1 MGLLESVDEAGGFK
15 MDATTI
21 GIDLA
26 KNVFQLHGADARG
39 NTVFTK
45 RLTRKDFLAFLAN
58 LPPCLIG
65 IEACSGANY
74 WGRRLQ
80 ELGHKVRQ
88 ISPQFVKPYVKTNKN
103 DYNDAQAICE
113 AVSRP
118 DMRFV
123 PVKSIKQQDLQALHR
138 IRMRLIRD
146 RTALV
151 NQTRGLL
158 REYGVFL
165 PVGIRPFRAQLP
177 AVLED
182 AENELTPLMREI
194 IADQAQRLREL
205 DKYIAD
211 YDSRIKQI
219 FRANALCQRLATV
232 AGVGPVVATALVA
245 AIGDARC
252 FKNGRHLAAWLG
264 LVPRQHSSGGRHRLL
279 GISKRG
285 DTYLRTLLIHG
296 ARSAMRRCDGRTD
309 ARGQWMRDIKNRR
322 GFNRACVALANKN
335 ARVLWALMINGDT
348 YRRVA

>member
-1 MGLLESVDEAGGFK
+1 

-26 KNVFQLHGADARG
+26 KNVFQLHGVDAHG
-39 NTVFTK
+39 KAVFTK
-45 RLTRKDFLAFLAN
+45 RLSRAKLLPFLAN
-58 LPPCLIG
+58 LPPCIVG
-65 IEACSGANY
+65 VEVCSSANY
-74 WGRRLQ
+74 WARRFR
-80 ELGHKVRQ
+80 ELGHEVRQ

-123 PVKSIKQQDLQALHR
+123 PSKSIEQQDLQALHR
-138 IRMRLIRD
+138 VRMRLVRD

-165 PVGIRPFRAQLP
+165 PVGIRPFRAKLP
-177 AVLED
+177 EVLED
-182 AENELTPLMREI
+182 AQNELTMLTREI
-194 IADQAQRLREL
+194 IADQAQRLRDL
-205 DKYIAD
+205 DERIAA
-211 YDSRIKQI
+211 YDHRIARC
-219 FRANALCQRLATV
+219 FRDNDVCTRLSSV
-232 AGVGPVVATALVA
+232 PGVGPVVATALVA
-245 AIGDARC
+245 AVGDAHY
-252 FKNGRHLAAWLG
+252 FKNGRHFAAWLG
-264 LVPRQHSSGGRHRLL
+264 LVPRQHSSGDRHRLL

-296 ARSAMRRCDGRTD
+296 ARSIIRRCENRTD
-309 ARGQWMRDIKNRR
+309 ARGKWMQELKDRR

-335 ARVLWALMINGDT
+335 ARILWALMTNEDT
-348 YRRVA
+348 YRQAA

>member
-1 MGLLESVDEAGGFK
+1 MNT
-15 MDATTI
+15 TTI

-26 KNVFQLHGADARG
+26 KNTFQLHGVDARG

-45 RLTRKDFLAFLAN
+45 RRSRMKFLPFLAN

-65 IEACSGANY
+65 MEACSSANY
-74 WGRRLQ
+74 WVRRLR
-80 ELGHKVRQ
+80 ELGHEVRQ
-88 ISPQFVKPYVKTNKN
+88 MSPQFVKPYVKTNKN

-123 PVKSIKQQDLQALHR
+123 PSKSVAQQDLQALHR
-138 IRMRLIRD
+138 VRMRLIRD

-165 PVGIRPFRAQLP
+165 PVGIRPFRTQVP
-177 AVLED
+177 EVLED
-182 AENELTPLMREI
+182 AENELTALTREI
-194 IADQAQRLREL
+194 IADQVQRLREL
-205 DKYIAD
+205 DQRIAD
-211 YDSRIKQI
+211 YDRRIDRY
-219 FRANALCQRLATV
+219 FRASEVCQRLSSV
-232 AGVGPVVATALVA
+232 PGVGPIAATALIA
-245 AIGDARC
+245 AVGDIHC

-264 LVPRQHSSGGRHRLL
+264 LVPRQHSSGDRHRLL

-296 ARSAMRRCDGRTD
+296 ARSVMRRCASRAD
-309 ARGQWMRDIKNRR
+309 ARGQWMRDLNERR

-335 ARVLWALMINGDT
+335 ARTLWALMAHNDT
-348 YRRVA
+348 YRQPL